1 MAAQTFS
8 RYKGEMSAFRDK
20 VRENDKWY
28 KCNYGTLIKPGT
40 NELGPATAFITNA
53 IFNRY
58 ADFIDNY
65 PVPNI
70 LERMPD
76 YSQAAAKLRD
86 IIPVILNITEFK
98 SIYKRNCYNKMKNGA
113 GIYGVFYNEETEN
126 IEITAVDIMDFF
138 CDIRVQDIQESQFI
152 FVRNAVDNEFLREK
166 YPHWADLFS
175 GGCTVEGRE
184 GNYSL
189 PDRTEVVDCY
199 YKKTDGTLHMMK
211 LVNESIVI
219 DATEDIPGYEGGL
232 YAHGKYPFVID
243 NMYPDDD
250 NIMGFSLIDITR
262 NPQMYIDKLD
272 AAILKNAMLS
282 SHPRW
287 LIKDNG
293 GINRHE
299 LADMKNEV
307 ISSSADVDEK
317 NIRMLQVNSLP
328 AFVREHRTKKIEELK
343 EISGNRDWNSG
354 GTMGGVTAASAIEA
368 LQNTGQKLSR
378 ANIDDTYESYK
389 RIIYMV
395 IELIREFFNK
405 KSVYRVTDESGH
417 KSFIEFSNEEMYGAE
432 NDVFG
437 EKKHRRAEFD
447 VSVVPQKENPFS
459 SEANNQTI
467 NQLWQLGYFQP
478 QNMELSI
485 MALRCMSFDSRDK
498 LVEMMQEYLDTH
510 KSEINNTE
518 PTAGESVKG
527 AEGIVAIP
535 VGDMGYLGGDADG

>member
-1 MAAQTFS
+1 
-8 RYKGEMSAFRDK
+8 
-20 VRENDKWY
+20 
-28 KCNYGTLIKPGT
+28 
-40 NELGPATAFITNA
+40 
-53 IFNRY
+53 
-58 ADFIDNY
+58 
-65 PVPNI
+65 
-70 LERMPD
+70 
-76 YSQAAAKLRD
+76 
-86 IIPVILNITEFK
+86 
-98 SIYKRNCYNKMKNGA
+98 
-113 GIYGVFYNEETEN
+113 
-126 IEITAVDIMDFF
+126 
-138 CDIRVQDIQESQFI
+138 
-152 FVRNAVDNEFLREK
+152 
-166 YPHWADLFS
+166 
-175 GGCTVEGRE
+175 
-184 GNYSL
+184 
-189 PDRTEVVDCY
+189 
-199 YKKTDGTLHMMK
+199 
-211 LVNESIVI
+211 
-219 DATEDIPGYEGGL
+219 
-232 YAHGKYPFVID
+232 
-243 NMYPDDD
+243 
-250 NIMGFSLIDITR
+250 
-262 NPQMYIDKLD
+262 
-272 AAILKNAMLS
+272 
-282 SHPRW
+282 
-287 LIKDNG
+287 
-293 GINRHE
+293 
-299 LADMKNEV
+299 
-307 ISSSADVDEK
+307 
-317 NIRMLQVNSLP
+317 
-328 AFVREHRTKKIEELK
+328 
-343 EISGNRDWNSG
+343 
-354 GTMGGVTAASAIEA
+354 MGGVTAASAIEA